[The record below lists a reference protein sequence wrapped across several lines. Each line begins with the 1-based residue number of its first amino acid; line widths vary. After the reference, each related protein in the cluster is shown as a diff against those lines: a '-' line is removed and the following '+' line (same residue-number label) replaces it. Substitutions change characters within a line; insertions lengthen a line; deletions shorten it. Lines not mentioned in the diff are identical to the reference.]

1 MFTGRSSRCGN
12 GSEETDSVAERTEQL
27 IERLAA
33 EVRPVHRLRPPLYRG
48 GLWLLAVAV
57 LTGGAIAAF
66 ADWYVF
72 AERAR
77 DPRLVVEMVGTLAA
91 GIAAIVAAFELS
103 LPDRSRR
110 WLLLPLPPL
119 MLWLASS
126 GYGCYR
132 QWLIV
137 GPSGWELGESAHCL
151 RFILGVSLP
160 LGVSL
165 LITLRRAMPLSPLPV
180 GAAGGLGVG
189 ALAAFSLQFFHPFDV
204 TVTDLAVHAVA
215 VAIVVSLATAAQRLA
230 AREGLAPSS

>member
-1 MFTGRSSRCGN
+1 M
-12 GSEETDSVAERTEQL
+12 VERTEQL

-33 EVRPVHRLRPPLYRG
+33 EARPVRRLRPPLYRA
-48 GLWLLAVAV
+48 GLWLFAVAV

-66 ADWYVF
+66 ADWHVF
-72 AERAR
+72 VERAH
-77 DPRLVVEMVGTLAA
+77 DPRLVIEMVGTLAA

-103 LPDRSRR
+103 LPDRPRR

-126 GYGCYR
+126 SYGCYR
-132 QWLIV
+132 HWLTV

-165 LITLRRAMPLSPLPV
+165 LITLRRAIPLSPLPV

-189 ALAAFSLQFFHPFDV
+189 ALAAFALQFFHPFDV
-204 TVTDLAVHAVA
+204 TVIDLGVHVIAVA
-215 VAIVVSLATAAQRLA
+215 VVVSLATAAQRLA
-230 AREGLAPSS
+230 ALGRPAPSS